1 LKLHSASCLYNSA
14 PEWSESSPHQ
24 HALDDSQPHDKRQ
37 RNKQRIKNTQTHQDS
52 GLSIEVIDDSESDEQ
67 PIEIPASTIRF
78 CSRSEAICA
87 EMLLRYVPHFEL
99 RDGVTFQVAIG
110 EDSQGNTLAV
120 DFLVDGVL
128 FEYHPVR
135 LFKSRRRCGDFN
147 SKREYRAY
155 SDVCHS
161 LKGEQR
167 EFFQSMMRARLARN
181 YYAKRRAILDQ
192 HPMYRR
198 MELIVATSPEEF
210 YFLVLTR
217 FGKNIPRS
225 VERFLAIFDELR
237 ESLPG
242 E

>member
-1 LKLHSASCLYNSA
+1 LKLYSAASLPDSA
-14 PEWSESSPHQ
+14 PEWSESSPHHYDRDNAQ
-24 HALDDSQPHDKRQ
+24 SFGKRQ
-37 RNKQRIKNTQTHQDS
+37 KDRSRGKNPQVVQDS
-52 GLSIEVIDDSESDEQ
+52 GLSIEVLDDSEQDDQAVALPS
-67 PIEIPASTIRF
+67 STVRF

-110 EDSQGNTLAV
+110 RDSQGNTLAV

-155 SDVCHS
+155 ADICHS

-181 YYAKRRAILDQ
+181 YYAKRRSLLDE

-198 MELIVATSPEEF
+198 MELIVATCPEEF
-210 YFLVLTR
+210 YFLVLKR
-217 FGKNIPRS
+217 FGRNIPRS
-225 VERFLAIFDELR
+225 VERFQAIFEELR
-237 ESLPG
+237 ESLP
-242 E
+242 EE